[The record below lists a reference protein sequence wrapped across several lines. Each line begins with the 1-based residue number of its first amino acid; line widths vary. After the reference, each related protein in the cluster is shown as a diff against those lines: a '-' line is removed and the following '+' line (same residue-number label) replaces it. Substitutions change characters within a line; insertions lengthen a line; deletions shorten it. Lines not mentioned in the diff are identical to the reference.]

1 MPAVFAMNYQQ
12 QNVSK
17 YFRWKEFSRD
27 ALISKYISIISVVV
41 GLHNHHPRPPPP
53 QPPQRPRPPPPRP
66 PPPRTTT
73 PTPTTSTS
81 TTTPAPEVEIEL
93 EEISTTLAPNSTTVA
108 SSTVRQPAA
117 HYQQGAYPYNYYNQY
132 YQNSGQPSSQNQH
145 SQPYNYYQN
154 YNSQPYDQNQNYNRQ
169 SYDQNQYYNQ
179 AQGYNSGY
187 YSGQSY
193 VAGPGQNQPA
203 HNHVTGAPH
212 PTTYPYHQ
220 NHPPNNPYS
229 ATQPPPAAHAP
240 YAQPPTPISA
250 GHYYPPDQS
259 SNHQQHQQP
268 NPAQPQPD
276 YYSQQNQ
283 YQQGNNQQPPP
294 AQPLT
299 QADYHSQQNQ
309 YQQTNNQQPDPAY
322 QPGPAGPPARPQ
334 GPNPPQRL
342 PTPPANS
349 LPQQASSGR
358 RQTQP
363 VNSRP
368 VVEEKYQT
376 RYERPRSYK
385 ADISLPTAPIPLQE
399 SRRTVIVDNRPIAQS
414 PDVRYNEVARDSP
427 VDRRTSVKS
436 QDVRYNEVA
445 RDTPVDR
452 RTSVQSQDVRY
463 TEVVRDSQ
471 VDRRPVE
478 KSPTVRY
485 VEPRSETVY
494 VQTLDR
500 RQPEAPTAES
510 RYYKADQRPSDSI
523 SYRNSVDIP
532 RRSETRT
539 EISRQAAD
547 YGIGTETIASESRYL
562 QKSEGKP
569 PGNIAYLKSLDS
581 PSATIKAEYNYMKE
595 PEKRQRLPTEN
606 QLLEIKRQQLELL
619 KLLQREKEKSTKRQ
633 NPYFKA
639 LFENKT
645 PELNKEKIPKA
656 KDQCPLYKYTVEKD
670 RIEIHTEPGRCKI
683 VIKLPKDGTG
693 KPKVSYLSRN

>member
-1 MPAVFAMNYQQ
+1 MVNCIRFLYG
-12 QNVSK
+12 
-17 YFRWKEFSRD
+17 FILLD
-27 ALISKYISIISVVV
+27 ISIISVVV

-53 QPPQRPRPPPPRP
+53 PPPQRPRPPPPRP

-132 YQNSGQPSSQNQH
+132 YQNSGQPSSHTQH

-154 YNSQPYDQNQNYNRQ
+154 YNSQPHDQNQNYNRQ
-169 SYDQNQYYNQ
+169 PYDQNQYYNQ

-203 HNHVTGAPH
+203 YNHVTGAPH

-240 YAQPPTPISA
+240 YAQPQQHPAGHAQPQQHPAGHAPPSNSHPQYDHYPASPPTPISA

-259 SNHQQHQQP
+259 RNHQQHQQP

-322 QPGPAGPPARPQ
+322 QPGPAGPPIRPQ

-399 SRRTVIVDNRPIAQS
+399 SHRTVIVDNRPIVQS
-414 PDVRYNEVARDSP
+414 PDVRYNEVVRDPP
-427 VDRRTSVKS
+427 V
-436 QDVRYNEVA
+436 N
-445 RDTPVDR
+445 R

-463 TEVVRDSQ
+463 NEVVRDSQ

-485 VEPRSETVY
+485 VEPISETVY

-500 RQPEAPTAES
+500 RQPAAPTAES

-523 SYRNSVDIP
+523 SYRSSADIP

-539 EISRQAAD
+539 ELSRQAAD

-569 PGNIAYLKSLDS
+569 PGNIAYLKPLDS
-581 PSATIKAEYNYMKE
+581 PSATVKAEYNYMKE
-595 PEKRQRLPTEN
+595 SEKRQRLPTEN